1 MQNSPYPPA
10 RVGFSLNAFLLRI
23 ALSSLGLWFATGLI
37 DGLQIDGPMTL
48 VTAALLL
55 GVCNAIV
62 RPLLILLTLPATVL
76 SLGFFLLV
84 INAIVLWLVSAML
97 PGFTIAGFWSAFF
110 GAIVV
115 GLTGWIGSLLFK

>member
-1 MQNSPYPPA
+1 MQNAPYARPPA
-10 RVGFSLNAFLLRI
+10 GLNLNSFLLRI

-37 DGLQIDGPMTL
+37 DGLHIDGPLTL
-48 VTAALLL
+48 VMAALLL
-55 GVCNAIV
+55 GVCNAVV
-62 RPLLILLTLPATVL
+62 RPLLILLTLPATML
-76 SLGFFLLV
+76 SLGLFLLV
-84 INAIVLWLVSAML
+84 INAIVLWLVSALL

>member
-1 MQNSPYPPA
+1 MSAMQNLN
-10 RVGFSLNAFLLRI
+10 LNAFLLRI

-37 DGLQIDGPMTL
+37 DGLHIDGPMTL

-55 GVCNAIV
+55 GVCNAVV

-76 SLGFFLLV
+76 SLGIFLLV

-97 PGFTIAGFWSAFF
+97 PGFWIAGFWSAFF

-115 GLTGWIGSLLFK
+115 GLTGWIGSVLFK